1 MEVAHI
7 IRDAKAGKWK
17 PVNIIVGTESLLIDR
32 AVNALR
38 SAAMVGGADGLN
50 VDVFHGKGL
59 SAQSLLRAANTMP
72 MFAKARFILVR
83 DVEDIAAAEQDA
95 IAAYLSSPSPSTCL
109 VFTGEKVDGRMRF
122 AKAAKQADCLS
133 EVHPL
138 KGPQVRS
145 FAIGEAK
152 ERGHIL
158 DNDAADAL
166 ADSIGADLSALD
178 DALERL
184 SLYVG
189 AGQRITLL
197 AIEAC
202 ITRVRVETIWALV
215 DAVSMRDG
223 KTALRSAASLL
234 GDREPAL
241 RILAMVAR
249 QLRMVARMR
258 DALAQGLRGP
268 DAAKHAGAPP
278 FKAFDLGEA
287 AKRFSAADLQR
298 AFRTL
303 AATDM
308 ALKGSKRP
316 PETVL
321 EEALL
326 QLCAVSA

>member
-1 MEVAHI
+1 MEIGNV
-7 IRDAKAGKWK
+7 IRDARAGKWK
-17 PVNIIVGTESLLIDR
+17 PVYVLVGTETLLIDR

-38 SAAMVGGADGLN
+38 SAALGAGADGLN
-50 VDVFHGKGL
+50 VDIFHGKGL
-59 SAQSLLRAANTMP
+59 SAQSLVRAANTMP
-72 MFAKARFILVR
+72 MFANARFILVR
-83 DVEDIAAAEQDA
+83 DVESIAAAEQDTL
-95 IAAYLSSPSPSTCL
+95 AAYLSAPSPSTCL
-109 VFTGEKVDGRMRF
+109 VFIGEKVDGRMRF
-122 AKAAKQADCLS
+122 AKAAKQSDCFA
-133 EVHPL
+133 EVQAL

-145 FAIGEAK
+145 FAIAEAK
-152 ERGHIL
+152 GRGHVL
-158 DNDAADAL
+158 EADAADAL

-184 SLYVG
+184 SLYVEPG
-189 AGQRITLL
+189 KAISLL
-197 AIEAC
+197 AVEAC

-223 KTALRSAASLL
+223 KTALRAAASLL
-234 GDREPAL
+234 ADREPAL

-278 FKAFDLGEA
+278 FKAYDLGEA
-287 AKRFSAADLQR
+287 AKRFTPGDLQR

-303 AATDM
+303 ASTDM
-308 ALKGSKRP
+308 ALKGSRRP

-321 EEALL
+321 EEALV
-326 QLCAVSA
+326 QLCSANA